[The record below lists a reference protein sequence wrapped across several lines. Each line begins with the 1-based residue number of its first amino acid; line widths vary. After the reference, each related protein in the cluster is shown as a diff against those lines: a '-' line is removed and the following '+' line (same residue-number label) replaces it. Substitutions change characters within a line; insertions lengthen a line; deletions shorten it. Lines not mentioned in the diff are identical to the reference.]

1 MSTSPLSPDDIHA
14 AAGAHH
20 ELGPEYSDAV
30 VASFLQKVDQE
41 IAARVNARLASM
53 PPTESPPPRTRSAE
67 PGSRWTALKG
77 TAAGVA
83 IAGAA
88 LLLIGGGVKVRA
100 VLLILMVLA
109 AGGAVGRAW
118 ARRQLASRRNAIRQ
132 EQRSAVSADYQRL
145 A

>member
-1 MSTSPLSPDDIHA
+1 MSTSPLSPDDIRA

-41 IAARVNARLASM
+41 IAARVDARLASM
-53 PPTESPPPRTRSAE
+53 PRTEPPPPRTRTAE
-67 PGSRWTALKG
+67 PGSHWTALKG

-88 LLLIGGGVKVRA
+88 LLLIAGRPKVRA
-100 VLLILMVLA
+100 VLLVLIVLA
-109 AGGAVGRAW
+109 AGGAVGRVW
-118 ARRQLASRRNAIRQ
+118 ARRQQASRRSAVQQ
-132 EQRSAVSADYQRL
+132 EPRSAVSADYQRL